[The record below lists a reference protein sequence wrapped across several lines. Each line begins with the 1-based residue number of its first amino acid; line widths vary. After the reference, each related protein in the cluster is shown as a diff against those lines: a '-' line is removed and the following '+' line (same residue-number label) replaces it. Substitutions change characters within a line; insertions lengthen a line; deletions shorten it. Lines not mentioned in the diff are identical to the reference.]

1 METWVI
7 YAILA
12 SLFAGVTAILAKIGI
27 KGVNSHLAT
36 AIRTVVIVI
45 FSWLIVLMV
54 GSHTEL
60 GSVGMRSWVF
70 LIASGLA
77 TGASWLCFF
86 YALKFG
92 AVSQV
97 SPLKKSSM
105 ILTIILAFLILGE
118 PVGIWQIL
126 GILFIAIGTALM
138 LKLKKKDDAL
148 ADVDTDKKWLVFGL
162 LAALFA
168 SLVTILGAIG
178 ISEVEANLGNAI
190 RVVVV
195 LVASWGMVFLTGNQT
210 GIKEIGSKN
219 WLFLILSGLATGGSW
234 LFFFRALQIGPAS
247 GVVPIDKLSILL
259 NILFARLFL
268 KEKQS
273 PRQLAGL
280 ACLTIGTLLLVM
292 L

>member
-1 METWVI
+1 METWII

-12 SLFAGVTAILAKIGI
+12 SAFGGITTILAKIGI

-36 AIRTVVIVI
+36 AIRTVVIVL
-45 FSWLIVLMV
+45 FSWLIVIMV
-54 GSHTEL
+54 GSQTEL
-60 GSVGMRSWVF
+60 GQVPQRTWLF
-70 LIASGLA
+70 LTLSGLA

-92 AVSQV
+92 TVSQV

-105 ILTIILAFLILGE
+105 LLTIVLAFLILGE
-118 PVGIWQIL
+118 SVGIGQIFGMAFITL
-126 GILFIAIGTALM
+126 GTVLM
-138 LKLKKKDDAL
+138 LKLKKKDGL
-148 ADVDTDKKWLVFGL
+148 GQKVEKDKKWLVFGL
-162 LAALFA
+162 LAAVFA

-178 ISEVEANLGNAI
+178 ISDVEANLGNAI

-195 LVASWGMVFLTGNQT
+195 LVASWGMVFLTKNQK
-210 GIKEIGSKN
+210 GIKDIGAKN

-273 PRQLAGL
+273 PKQLIGL